1 MAGRPVILQLSLFDQ
16 RVALADEYL
25 GLAVFAELCGHERE
39 AVFWAARANLVEASV
54 RRMAGL

>member
-1 MAGRPVILQLSLFDQ
+1 MILQLSLFDQ